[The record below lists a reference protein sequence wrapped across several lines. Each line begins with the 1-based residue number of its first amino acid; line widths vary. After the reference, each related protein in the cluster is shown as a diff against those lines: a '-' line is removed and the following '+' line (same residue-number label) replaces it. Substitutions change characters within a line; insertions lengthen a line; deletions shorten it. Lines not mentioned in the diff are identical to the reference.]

1 MIPVDRHKRWDA
13 EKVLKLRNADTG
25 SITCTFDHTTRNRRC
40 QKVIAQRKIESYT
53 ERLDDLAG
61 KKPYKVL
68 KSPEIDDLARASL
81 CHMHVSHTEELAH
94 QWRLQIRLWAVGNGI
109 PEPESMTTKMTDAKV
124 SINGKNQIA
133 SMNHD
138 NCISVREHNQVL
150 EQMKE
155 LKLELARAKK
165 EKESMQ
171 RLLRESPS
179 RQEARG
185 ISRDPTFPGSQGW
198 IDSWSEYIEAW
209 NHIKNVGPQAAVTNN
224 LRWPVKSGRL
234 EEVTVA
240 NVREFFVN
248 TWRLQNNNPDEYR
261 ATLEAELDDWT
272 TKNLVS
278 FFKDD
283 LFQASPTGCIEAI
296 QTIGKVLHE
305 LKREIEEK

>member
-1 MIPVDRHKRWDA
+1 MIPVDQHKRWDA

-61 KKPYKVL
+61 KNPYKVL

-94 QWRLQIRLWAVGNGI
+94 QWRLQIRLWAVGNAI
-109 PEPESMTTKMTDAKV
+109 PEPESMTAKMTDPNLP
-124 SINGKNQIA
+124 INGKNQIV

-171 RLLRESPS
+171 RLLRESPG

-185 ISRDPTFPGSQGW
+185 ISRDSTFPGSQGW

-209 NHIKNVGPQAAVTNN
+209 NHIKNVGPQAA
-224 LRWPVKSGRL
+224 
-234 EEVTVA
+234 
-240 NVREFFVN
+240 
-248 TWRLQNNNPDEYR
+248 NNNPDEYR

-272 TKNLVS
+272 TKKLVS

-283 LFQASPTGCIEAI
+283 LFQVSPTSCIEAI
-296 QTIGKVLHE
+296 QTIGKVLQE
-305 LKREIEEK
+305 PKREIEEK

>member
-1 MIPVDRHKRWDA
+1 M
-13 EKVLKLRNADTG
+13 
-25 SITCTFDHTTRNRRC
+25 
-40 QKVIAQRKIESYT
+40 T
-53 ERLDDLAG
+53 E
-61 KKPYKVL
+61 P
-68 KSPEIDDLARASL
+68 
-81 CHMHVSHTEELAH
+81 
-94 QWRLQIRLWAVGNGI
+94 
-109 PEPESMTTKMTDAKV
+109 KV
-124 SINGKNQIA
+124 SINGKNQTV

-138 NCISVREHNQVL
+138 NFISVREHNQVL

-171 RLLRESPS
+171 RLLRESPG

-209 NHIKNVGPQAAVTNN
+209 NHIKNVGPQTAVTNN

-278 FFKDD
+278 FFNDD
-283 LFQASPTGCIEAI
+283 LFEVSPTGCIEAI